1 MRALVALLALTAAL
15 CHAVEIEEDEGVLV
29 LTKENF
35 QQAIDENEFILVEFC
50 ECTCTIV
57 CCMTCAAA
65 ELAVSVRWSV
75 QALGHVVVDGWF

>member
-1 MRALVALLALTAAL
+1 MRALVVLLALTAAV

-50 ECTCTIV
+50 ECV
-57 CCMTCAAA
+57 FSFYKNCMAWI
-65 ELAVSVRWSV
+65 ELAARNDRVSVR
-75 QALGHVVVDGWF
+75 